1 MHYYKFNISDWHL
14 ATSHLS
20 LEEEAIYFKL
30 INFYYDSETPIP
42 LETQS
47 VCRRLRL
54 GNYLQIVELV
64 LHEFFIKSDDGWHHN
79 RCDSEIEKYHHKAET
94 NQKVGKLGGRP
105 KNNPEITQSVST
117 KNPQTTLTTNHKPL
131 TTNHKPIKSISPIGF
146 DLFWDAYN
154 KKTGKPNSIKEWKK
168 INPDEQLLQII
179 IAKAKA
185 DKAAKPDD
193 KFRKD
198 PERWLKGQH
207 WLDEV
212 VIEQAKRTK
221 ELPLGT
227 NEQIEQAYK
236 VECGKDPAQA
246 RFNSYFDMRDYI
258 IKFREQRKV
267 A

>member
-30 INFYYDSETPIP
+30 INFYYDSEQAIP

-54 GNYLQIVELV
+54 LNYLELVETV

-79 RCDSEIEKYHHKAET
+79 RCDDEIGKYHHKAEI

-105 KNNPEITQSVST
+105 KNNPEITQLVS
-117 KNPQTTLTTNHKPL
+117 KENPQQTLTTNHKPL
-131 TTNHKPIKSISPIGF
+131 TTNHKPIKDIQPIGF
-146 DLFWDAYN
+146 DLFWDAYD
-154 KKTGKPNSIKEWKK
+154 KKVGKPNSLKAWAKIRFDKYSAKE
-168 INPDEQLLQII
+168 IV
-179 IAKAKA
+179 IAAKA
-185 DKAAKPDD
+185 DKAAKPDN

-212 VIEQAKRTK
+212 IVEQATKSK

-227 NEQIEQAYK
+227 EQQIEEAYR
-236 VECGKDPAQA
+236 VECGGDPRQA
-246 RFNSYFDMRDYI
+246 RFNSYFDMKKFI
-258 IKFREQRKV
+258 IDIREKR
-267 A
+267 ANI

>member
-30 INFYYDSETPIP
+30 INFYYDSEKAIP

-54 GNYLQIVELV
+54 ANYLKLVETV

-105 KNNPEITQSVST
+105 KNNPEITQSVS
-117 KNPQTTLTTNHKPL
+117 KEIPQETLTNNHKPL
-131 TTNHKPIKSISPIGF
+131 TINHKPIKSISPVGF
-146 DLFWDAYN
+146 DLFWDAYD
-154 KKTGKPNSIKEWKK
+154 KKVGKPNSLKAWAKIRFDKYSVDEIIK
-168 INPDEQLLQII
+168 
-179 IAKAKA
+179 AAKA
-185 DKAAKPDD
+185 DKTAKPDN

-212 VIEQAKRTK
+212 IIQQPLKAK

-227 NEQIEQAYK
+227 NEQIEQAYR

-258 IKFREQRKV
+258 IKFREQR
-267 A
+267 ARA

>member
-1 MHYYKFNISDWHL
+1 MYYYKFNISDWHL

-30 INFYYDSETPIP
+30 INFYYDSEQPIP

-54 GNYLQIVELV
+54 INYSALVETV

-79 RCDSEIEKYHHKAET
+79 RCDSEIEKYHHKAEV

-105 KNNPEITQSVST
+105 KNNPDKTQSVFED
-117 KNPQTTLTTNHKPL
+117 NPQKTLTN
-131 TTNHKPIKSISPIGF
+131 NHKPITNNQYIEGF
-146 DLFWDAYN
+146 DLFWNSYD
-154 KKTGKPNSIKEWKK
+154 KKVGKPNALKQWQKIKLDAE
-168 INPDEQLLQII
+168 LII
-179 IAKAKA
+179 TIVHKAKA
-185 DKAAKPDD
+185 DKVAKPDN
-193 KFRKD
+193 KYRKD

-212 VIEQAKRTK
+212 IVEQATKTK

-227 NEQIEQAYK
+227 EQQIEEAYRL
-236 VECGKDPAQA
+236 ECGGDPRMA
-246 RFNSYFDMRDYI
+246 RFGSYFEMK
-258 IKFREQRKV
+258 KFILDKREQR
-267 A
+267 ARA